1 VNSWALNEIEGGRGD
16 SGLLKIEGRLNKMYN
31 NRQEEKYDIHI
42 ITDDSAGD
50 LVVS

>member
-1 VNSWALNEIEGGRGD
+1 VNSWALNEIEEGRGD
-16 SGLLKIEGRLNKMYN
+16 SGLLKIEGRMNKVY

-50 LVVS
+50 LVIS